1 MNTKLS
7 RRDALFASLFGGSM
21 LGLRSLATGLP
32 VKLLANPRKALA
44 DMQAAQCTADMT
56 KAQFVILC
64 TSGLGDPFSCD
75 APGTYDDPT
84 TGIDLSSLVH
94 PDTTLYPWMVPQPVS
109 IGGTSYN
116 AAGVW
121 SQLQPW
127 FGNMSLVH
135 MMTNTPVHPKEP
147 QVLQLMGATQY
158 NEMFPSVLAREL
170 APCLATLQTQ
180 PLSVGA
186 ITPSEALT
194 FGGQALP
201 TIPPTALSA
210 TLTNQTTGAYAGL
223 TKLQG
228 LRDATL
234 NDMYTWYSDASQT
247 TPAQKVYVD
256 SLVASQS
263 QVRGIKQNLLAM
275 LGGITANDNNGQITA
290 AVALILMGVAPVIAV
305 HFPFG
310 GDNHSDP
317 QGFKSEA
324 TQHQS
329 GMAAIVQLLNAL
341 NTNGLS
347 SRVSLVTLNV
357 FGRTMAAYNT
367 LGRQHNQ
374 YHQLS
379 MMIGQHFKGGV
390 FGGLTAVD
398 QSGNAVP
405 TTSTK
410 LFDFGALPIDPTS
423 GKAVVGTSSSAIAP
437 VDQLSAWGMTVMT
450 ALGCSSS
457 TISSAITPGPTSKV
471 ISAALA

>member
-1 MNTKLS
+1 MNFS
-7 RRDALFASLFGGSM
+7 RRDALFATLFGGSM

-44 DMQAAQCTADMT
+44 DIQAAQCTADTT

-94 PDTTLYPWMVPQPVS
+94 PDTTQYSWMVPAPVT
-109 IGGTSYN
+109 IGGATYN

-121 SQLQPW
+121 GQLQPW
-127 FGNMSLVH
+127 FGNTSLCH
-135 MMTNTPVHPKEP
+135 IMTNTPVHPKEP
-147 QVLQLMGATQY
+147 QVLELMGATQY
-158 NEMFPSVLAREL
+158 NEMFPSVLAKQL

-223 TKLQG
+223 TKLQS
-228 LRDATL
+228 LRDSSL
-234 NDMYTWYSDASQT
+234 NDMYTWYSDSSQT
-247 TPAQKVYVD
+247 TPAQKLYID
-256 SLVASQS
+256 SLVASQG
-263 QVRGIKQNLLAM
+263 QVRGIKQNLLSM
-275 LGGITANDNNGQITA
+275 LSTITANDNNGQITA

-310 GDNHSDP
+310 GDNHADP
-317 QGFKSEA
+317 QGFKNEA

-329 GMAAIVQLLNAL
+329 GMAAIVQLLQAL
-341 NTNGLS
+341 QTNGLS
-347 SRVSLVTLNV
+347 SRVSFITLNV

-374 YHQLS
+374 FHQLS
-379 MMIGQHFKGGV
+379 MMIGQSFKGGV
-390 FGGLTAVD
+390 FGGLSPVD
-398 QSGNAVP
+398 QTGNPVAM
-405 TTSTK
+405 TSSK
-410 LFDFGALPIDPTS
+410 FFDFGALPLDPTS

-437 VDQLSAWGMTVMT
+437 VDQLASWGMTVMT
-450 ALGCSSS
+450 ALGCPSSVISSS
-457 TISSAITPGPTSKV
+457 ITPGPTSKV
-471 ISAALA
+471 ISAALV